1 MLFKKKRKKK
11 LGANSSQSSFIKRSF
26 PEEGTT
32 LVILTSCWPRSF
44 CQKKTEACISLF
56 SRNAQPPARLL
67 EQGLP
72 LEGELL
78 QSEDNVLGLTGRPRI
93 GLVPS
98 GG

>member
-1 MLFKKKRKKK
+1 MEFPGGGHDFSHSDVL
-11 LGANSSQSSFIKRSF
+11 LASFLL
-26 PEEGTT
+26 PEEDGS
-32 LVILTSCWPRSF
+32 LHI
-44 CQKKTEACISLF
+44 LF